1 MKIEHKIV
9 NRTLYATIAG
19 ELDEHTAPTARQV
32 LDSFIANCSNY
43 SRIILELSNLH
54 FMDSTGIGVLIGR
67 YKKLKEIGVSMFIAS
82 PSRQADKVLT
92 LSGIYQL
99 MPKLSL

>member
-9 NRTLYATIAG
+9 NRTLYATLCG
-19 ELDEHTAPTARQV
+19 ELDEHTAPGARAT
-32 LDSFIANCSNY
+32 LDGCLANGGY
-43 SRIILELSNLH
+43 SRIILELSGLG

-67 YKKLKEIGVSMFIAS
+67 YKKWRDQGIPIFIAS
-82 PSRQADKVLT
+82 PSRQADKVLS

-99 MPKLSL
+99 MPKLNL